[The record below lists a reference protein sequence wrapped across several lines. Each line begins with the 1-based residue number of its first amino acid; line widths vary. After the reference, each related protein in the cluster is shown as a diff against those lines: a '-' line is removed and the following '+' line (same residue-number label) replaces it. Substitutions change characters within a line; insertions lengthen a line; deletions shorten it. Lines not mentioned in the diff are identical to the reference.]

1 MIQFQ
6 WDEKKA
12 ADNLAKHQI
21 SFEEA
26 EQAFYDPDALLR
38 KDRIADGEQRW
49 HLIGRALQQILL
61 VVHTVIDEQD
71 QSIRIIS
78 ARKADRNER
87 QIYQEGL

>member
-6 WDEKKA
+6 WNDEKA
-12 ADNLAKHQI
+12 IENLVKHRI

-26 EQAFYDPDALLR
+26 AQAFYDPDALIR
-38 KDRIADGEQRW
+38 KDRIENGEQRW
-49 HLIGRALQQILL
+49 HLLGKALQQILL

-87 QIYQEGL
+87 HLYQEGL